1 MTIVILSA
9 KTLYAQSDPVLTS
22 MIIAY
27 TDKAEK
33 QLKSQEKT
41 MLLQTTG
48 HIWTKEEVKAT
59 TDFQRQFNDY
69 LDSFRSVIC
78 YAAQIYGFYHEIGKL
93 TENMGGL
100 TRQMSASP
108 VNAVAVA
115 LTPRRNAL
123 YRELILRGIDI
134 VNDIRQVCLS
144 EIKMTEKE
152 RIEIVFGIRP
162 KLKMMNKLIV
172 HLTLAVKYTS
182 LSDVWREIDCR
193 AKSYDVN
200 KSKITDVA
208 FRRWRSNGRIT
219 PGKGH
224 GGIILPDYP
233 WKWQLIDSLRFKDNC
248 IEYDFGIDSKLH
260 PVNQTQSNKQ

>member
-1 MTIVILSA
+1 MAQGRKSDRMKRLIFILMLVFLSVETIS
-9 KTLYAQSDPVLTS
+9 AQSDPVLTG

-100 TRQMSASP
+100 TRQLSASP
-108 VNAVAVA
+108 GNAVAVA
-115 LTPRRNAL
+115 LTPRRNTL
-123 YRELILRGIDI
+123 YRELILRGVDI

-144 EIKMTEKE
+144 DIKMTEKE

-162 KLKMMNKLIV
+162 KLKLMNRLITR
-172 HLTLAVKYTS
+172 LTLAVKYTS
-182 LSDVWREIDCR
+182 LSDVWREIDYGAR
-193 AKSYDVN
+193 NYEVDKE
-200 KSKITDVA
+200 KIGDEA
-208 FRRWRSNGRIT
+208 FRRWRINGKIRPRKYDHYI
-219 PGKGH
+219 
-224 GGIILPDYP
+224 DYKQNYEN
-233 WKWQLIDSLRFKDNC
+233 WIDRR
-248 IEYDFGIDSKLH
+248 
-260 PVNQTQSNKQ
+260 